1 MAIKSAY
8 REKPAV
14 ETPAPNI
21 PAPSEKLHVE
31 LIDKTDPDK
40 GTVAA
45 IDTAIPTDEA
55 TLALQKQLADLR
67 KSEELQRQYAMHQHA
82 VQMSQRA
89 QPQTRVQFLQ
99 SQGLTKTEAEWFDS
113 REDIMSSMS
122 NQQLASEAAAEALA
136 AGIERDSPE
145 FFEAVEEGFAKRVE
159 ALNQQPAAQPAAFSQ
174 PRSVSPSPAA
184 PPDRS
189 SLYAAPVSRTAPS
202 GGYREP
208 SAKSVRLSPIEQ
220 EIARGLKISD
230 VEYAQGKLRLAR
242 EKATGERQQ

>member
-145 FFEAVEEGFAKRVE
+145 FFQAVEEGFAKR
-159 ALNQQPAAQPAAFSQ
+159 LQQQ
-174 PRSVSPSPAA
+174 
-184 PPDRS
+184 S
-189 SLYAAPVSRTAPS
+189 SRHQ
-202 GGYREP
+202 R
-208 SAKSVRLSPIEQ
+208 RLSSPLGRHPRRHRQHQTEAACTRPRYRAEHRQ
-220 EIARGLKISD
+220 
-230 VEYAQGKLRLAR
+230 VRLAR
-242 EKATGERQQ
+242 GR

>member
-136 AGIERDSPE
+136 AGIERDSPQ
-145 FFEAVEEGFAKRVE
+145 FFEAVEQGFAKRVE
-159 ALNQQPAAQPAAFSQ
+159 AMNQQPAEQPTPAFFQ

-202 GGYREP
+202 GSPREP
-208 SAKSVRLSPIEQ
+208 SPSQVRLTPEEMQ
-220 EIARGLKISD
+220 IAAASGISHT
-230 VEYAQGKLRLAR
+230 EYARHKLTMLKR
-242 EKATGERQQ
+242 KASGELQ

>member
-113 REDIMSSMS
+113 REDR
-122 NQQLASEAAAEALA
+122 
-136 AGIERDSPE
+136 G
-145 FFEAVEEGFAKRVE
+145 
-159 ALNQQPAAQPAAFSQ
+159 
-174 PRSVSPSPAA
+174 
-184 PPDRS
+184 
-189 SLYAAPVSRTAPS
+189 TPS
-202 GGYREP
+202 GETGQRP
-208 SAKSVRLSPIEQ
+208 LRTIRLTAEEQ
-220 EIARGLKISD
+220 EYARVAGISD
-230 VEYAQGKLRLAR
+230 VEYARQKQKLAQA
-242 EKATGERQQ
+242 KAAGDYGERR